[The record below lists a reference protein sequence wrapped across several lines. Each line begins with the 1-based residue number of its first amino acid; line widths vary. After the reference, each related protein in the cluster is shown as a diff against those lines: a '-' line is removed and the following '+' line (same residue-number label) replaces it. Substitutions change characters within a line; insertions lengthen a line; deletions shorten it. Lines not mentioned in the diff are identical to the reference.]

1 MRITTCQRF
10 LGLANVGGAGAGVPL
25 STLAAGFYGD
35 GSAGARMRTKAWRP
49 IVKAWLLSRHGRLE

>member
-1 MRITTCQRF
+1 M
-10 LGLANVGGAGAGVPL
+10 